1 MENNNYIQY
10 VLLINME
17 EKIFILYIVYFLWNF
32 MINNDSKIYLLK
44 NNFSIFW
51 INFDKKQLVEIDGF
65 DIL

>member
-1 MENNNYIQY
+1 MENNNNIQY

>member
-1 MENNNYIQY
+1 MENNNYILY

-51 INFDKKQLVEIDGF
+51 INFDKKQLVEIEWV
-65 DIL
+65 